1 MTETL
6 LTSEQFVKS
15 ITNISDNLAGKYL
28 LPAIR
33 EAQEINLR
41 GFLGDALLD
50 KLKELVGT
58 GAIKAPENE
67 AYRRLVDE
75 CQYFLAYQ
83 TLAGLPYKLGYKLAN
98 IGVAKTSD
106 TNVQPCSADELASVK
121 GYYQG
126 KADYYAKRLQQY
138 LLRNC
143 KQYPDLN
150 ENDCYNIRK
159 NLYSAATCG
168 LWLGGARSKKTIS

>member
-6 LTSEQFVKS
+6 LTSEQFVKNIS
-15 ITNISDNLAGKYL
+15 NISDNLAGKYL

-50 KLKELVGT
+50 KLKDVVGS
-58 GAIKAPENE
+58 GAVRAPEND

-83 TLAGLPYKLGYKLAN
+83 TIAGLPYKIGYKLAN

-106 TNVQPCSADELASVK
+106 TKVEPCTADELAALK

-126 KADYYAKRLQQY
+126 KADYYAKRLQRY
-138 LLRNC
+138 LLDHS
-143 KQYPDLN
+143 KSYPELN
-150 ENDCYNIRK
+150 ENDCYHIRK

-168 LWLGGARSKKTIS
+168 LWLGGARGKK

>member
-15 ITNISDNLAGKYL
+15 ISNISDNLAGKYL

-50 KLKELVGT
+50 KLKELVGNGT
-58 GAIKAPENE
+58 IKATANE
-67 AYRRLVDE
+67 VYRRLLDQ

-83 TLAGLPYKLGYKLAN
+83 TIAGLPYKIGYKLAN

-106 TNVQPCSADELASVK
+106 TNVQPCTPDELATVK

-126 KADYYAKRLQQY
+126 KADYYAKRMQMY
-138 LLRNC
+138 LLDHF
-143 KQYPDLN
+143 KDYPELK
-150 ENDCYNIRK
+150 ENDCYHIRR

-168 LWLGGARSKKTIS
+168 LWLGGARGKK

>member
-1 MTETL
+1 MIEPL
-6 LTSEQFVKS
+6 LTSEQFVKNIS
-15 ITNISDNLAGKYL
+15 NISDNLAGKYL

-50 KLKELVGT
+50 KLKSIVGA
-58 GAIKAPENE
+58 GAVQAPENDV
-67 AYRRLVDE
+67 YRRLIDR

-83 TLAGLPYKLGYKLAN
+83 TIAGLPYKISYKLAN
-98 IGVAKTSD
+98 IGVAKTGD
-106 TNVQPCSADELASVK
+106 TNVQPCSADELAAVK

-126 KADYYAKRLQQY
+126 KADYYAKRMQHY
-138 LLRNC
+138 LLAHH
-143 KQYPDLN
+143 KEYPELDG
-150 ENDCYNIRK
+150 NDCYQIRK

-168 LWLGGARSKKTIS
+168 LWLGGVRGQKTR

>member
-1 MTETL
+1 MTEAL
-6 LTSEQFVKS
+6 LTSEQFVKNIS
-15 ITNISDNLAGKYL
+15 NISDNLAGKYL

-50 KLKELVGT
+50 KLKAVVGS
-58 GAIKAPENE
+58 GAVKSPEND
-67 AYRRLVDE
+67 AYRRLIDE

-83 TLAGLPYKLGYKLAN
+83 TMAGLPYKIGYKIAN
-98 IGVAKTSD
+98 IGVAKTGD
-106 TNVQPCSADELASVK
+106 DKVQSCTADELATVK

-126 KADYYAKRLQQY
+126 KADYYAKRLQGY
-138 LLRNC
+138 VLEHSNA
-143 KQYPDLN
+143 YPELTG
-150 ENDCYNIRK
+150 NDCYRIRK

-168 LWLGGARSKKTIS
+168 LWLGGARGKK

>member
-1 MTETL
+1 MTDFL

-15 ITNISDNLAGKYL
+15 VSNISDNLAGKYL

-41 GFLGDALLD
+41 GILGDALLD
-50 KLKELVGT
+50 KLKALGLT
-58 GAIKAPENE
+58 NALSAPENKR
-67 AYRRLVDE
+67 YRDLVDR
-75 CQYFLAYQ
+75 CQYYIAYQ
-83 TLAGLPYKLGYKLAN
+83 TIAGLPYKIGFKIAN

-106 TNVQPCSADELASVK
+106 TNIQPGTQGDLTVVQS
-121 GYYQG
+121 YYQN
-126 KADYYAKRLQQY
+126 KADYYAKVLQQY

-143 KQYPDLN
+143 KNYPELS
-150 ENDCYNIRK
+150 ENCCHSIRR

-168 LWLGGARSKKTIS
+168 IWLGGRRGKKLP

>member
-1 MTETL
+1 MKTTL
-6 LTSEQFVKS
+6 LTSEQFIKEIS
-15 ITNISDNLAGKYL
+15 NISDNLAGKYL

-50 KLKELVGT
+50 KLKTVIEAGT
-58 GAIKAPENE
+58 IKAPENE
-67 AYRRLVDE
+67 SYRRLVDE

-83 TLAGLPYKLGYKLAN
+83 TIAGLPYKINYKLAN
-98 IGVAKTSD
+98 IGATKTSD
-106 TNVQPCSADELASVK
+106 TNVQPCTADELATIK

-126 KADYYAKRLQQY
+126 KADFYAKRLQKY
-138 LLRNC
+138 LLKNYR
-143 KQYPDLN
+143 QYPELS
-150 ENDCYNIRK
+150 ENDCYAIRK

-168 LWLGGARSKKTIS
+168 LWLGGARGKKLS